1 MLSDYIT
8 SQNNTQEKEKS
19 LHLPF
24 LAIIPYAV
32 RANKNICAECKIFYG
47 ELAALST
54 KYGYCYAST
63 AQLAEMKGIGKR
75 TILRFLSELENESFI
90 KRKTESY
97 SYESPTPEN
106 PKRKLWKKHR
116 KIYVGEGFSNNICE
130 RDTEHSNKKYEGAN
144 PDTFNEGANIGT
156 YNKRTL
162 IENNNPAE
170 PDTPSA
176 VVIPQTI
183 KELQKIHTY
192 RPTGRGLPPPKSK
205 PADLEGEH
213 TYTTYKTTL
222 KNNNPAEPDTP
233 SAVVIPQTLQKLDI
247 PDSLK
252 ISICKKYPVQEIETA
267 VQRCLRWKSRPND
280 EVGVMAPLRRK
291 DTWSDNPTKEN
302 TIVSNVELL
311 NSLKFLDEKQI
322 AEAKIVVLSKHIEFI
337 TDSHAKIF
345 HIEDP
350 VFRKDVLE
358 YLDKLQSRVKD
369 SSEKPV
375 WNRKDWEKN
384 NEQKEK

>member
-176 VVIPQTI
+176 VVIPQT
-183 KELQKIHTY
+183 
-192 RPTGRGLPPPKSK
+192 
-205 PADLEGEH
+205 
-213 TYTTYKTTL
+213 
-222 KNNNPAEPDTP
+222 
-233 SAVVIPQTLQKLDI
+233 LQKLDI

-311 NSLKFLDEKQI
+311 NSLKFLDKKQI